1 MMAEQRERWWNA
13 EHGIRHAPPMVIPLA
28 PLGKNVAAGV
38 FAGGVRLL
46 RRIERPHIQV
56 EKGMVFVTDMENG
69 EMITVFGKRR
79 WDEFV
84 KIGQE
89 AERLSNKLAATEA

>member
-1 MMAEQRERWWNA
+1 
-13 EHGIRHAPPMVIPLA
+13 MVIPLA